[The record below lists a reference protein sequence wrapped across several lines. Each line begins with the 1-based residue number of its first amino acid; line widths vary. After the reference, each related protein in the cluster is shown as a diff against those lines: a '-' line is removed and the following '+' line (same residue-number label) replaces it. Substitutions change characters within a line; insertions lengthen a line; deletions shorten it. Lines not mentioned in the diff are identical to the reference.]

1 MALFSLILCLS
12 VTIVVSHSKMLQEY
26 QWNCTPS
33 CHNSHPRSQLQY
45 QWNEKQVAKLTQLT
59 WFTQQLSYDRV
70 YQRLCYSCSSYVTYL
85 ESSDPPDPPPLSL
98 ALVLDSHCTAL
109 PSWEVNSE
117 RTNYSCHSLALACSV
132 SPSFSRVW
140 NDSNMALTP
149 LNFSSGLLLEKS
161 KLEHN
166 NPQIKEGLNR
176 FPHIYPSSKL

>member
-1 MALFSLILCLS
+1 
-12 VTIVVSHSKMLQEY
+12 MLQEY

-149 LNFSSGLLLEKS
+149 LNLALAYFLKNQNWIITIHRSISRRDWIGFITDTLAQNYNLS
-161 KLEHN
+161 NH
-166 NPQIKEGLNR
+166 
-176 FPHIYPSSKL
+176 FPESIY